1 MSLPEVTAEYVSGVL
16 PARKEVSRKGQNGR
30 VLVVGGSPLYHGAPI
45 YAGLAAYRTGV
56 DLVYLAV
63 PRPLVAATR
72 SLSPSFIVVP
82 LPDVKL
88 TMGCVHKLT
97 RQMARRQILADSVV
111 IGPGIGRGRARE
123 TATLARRV
131 ADRELGLVLDADS
144 LHREVLEGVSQRRVV
159 ATPHDGEFLRV
170 FGEKVGEDLGDR
182 ASRVGEAAKEMGS
195 TILLKGRIDVIS
207 DGQNTMVN
215 RTGNCGMTV
224 GGTGDILSGI
234 VAGLLSKGIPPLEA
248 AAVASW
254 INGAAGDLAYGT
266 HGFHFLSEDV
276 VGFIPQVMKPFD
288 RTYISDE
295 DRTKWANP
303 SGQGQ

>member
-1 MSLPEVTAEYVSGVL
+1 MSLPEVTTEYVSGVL
-16 PARKEVSRKGQNGR
+16 PARKKASRKGQNGR

-45 YAGLAAYRTGV
+45 YTGLAAYRTGV

-63 PRPLVAATR
+63 PKPLVAAIR
-72 SLSPSFIVVP
+72 SLSPSFIVIP

-88 TMGCVHKLT
+88 TTGCVRKLT
-97 RQMARRQILADSVV
+97 RLIARREIVVDSVV

-123 TATLARRV
+123 TAALARRV
-131 ADRELGLVLDADS
+131 AERELGLVLDADS
-144 LHREVLEGVSQRRVV
+144 LQREVLEGVSQLRVV

-182 ASRVGEAAKEMGS
+182 TSRVEEAAKEMGF
-195 TILLKGRIDVIS
+195 TILLKGPIDVIS
-207 DGQNTMVN
+207 DGDNTMVN

-224 GGTGDILSGI
+224 GGTGDVLSGV

-254 INGAAGDLAYGT
+254 INGTAGDLAYGRD
-266 HGFHFLSEDV
+266 GFHFLSEEV
-276 VGFIPQVMKPFD
+276 VGFIPQVMKQFD
-288 RTYISDE
+288 RVE
-295 DRTKWANP
+295 
-303 SGQGQ
+303 